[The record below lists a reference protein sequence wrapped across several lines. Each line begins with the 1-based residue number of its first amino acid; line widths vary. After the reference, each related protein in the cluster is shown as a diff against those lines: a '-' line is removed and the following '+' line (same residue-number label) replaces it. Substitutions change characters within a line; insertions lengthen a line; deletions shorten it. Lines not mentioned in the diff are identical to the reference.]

1 MKNKKKPETPAEERL
16 LRKRQLNKHK
26 KPDFKRQ
33 ESWRYKR
40 VKENWRKPR
49 GIDSKMRKKV
59 KGWPPSPEA
68 GYRGP
73 KKIRGLHPS
82 GYAEVRVQTVDDL
95 INIDPEMQAIRIAR
109 TVGAKKRVE
118 ISVRA
123 EERGIH
129 ILNPRRVKELEEFE
143 EEEVEGEEEKEGEE
157 LEKEEEET
165 K

>member
-1 MKNKKKPETPAEERL
+1 MKSKKKPEAPTKERP
-16 LRKRQLNKHK
+16 LRKSQLSKYK
-26 KPDFKRQ
+26 KPDFRRQ

-49 GIDSKMRKKV
+49 GIDSKIRKKV

-68 GYRGP
+68 GYRSP

-82 GYAEVRVQTVDDL
+82 GYAEVRVQTLDDL
-95 INIDPEMQAIRIAR
+95 TKIDSKTQAIRIAR

-118 ISVRA
+118 IA
-123 EERGIH
+123 AKADERGIH
-129 ILNPRRVKELEEFE
+129 VLNPRKVKELEEFE
-143 EEEVEGEEEKEGEE
+143 EEKEEKEGEE
-157 LEKEEEET
+157 ETSSAEGEKE

>member
-1 MKNKKKPETPAEERL
+1 MKRKKKLETTVKERPP
-16 LRKRQLNKHK
+16 RKHQLSKRK

-40 VKENWRKPR
+40 VKESWRKPR

-68 GYRGP
+68 GYRSP

-82 GYAEVRVQTVDDL
+82 GYEEVRVQSLEDL
-95 INIDPEMQAIRIAR
+95 TNIDPETQAIRIAR
-109 TVGAKKRVE
+109 TIGAKKRVE
-118 ISVRA
+118 ISTKA

-129 ILNPRRVKELEEFE
+129 VLNPRKVKELEELE
-143 EEEVEGEEEKEGEE
+143 EEEMEEKEGEE
-157 LEKEEEET
+157 ET
-165 K
+165 ESAEGAKKK